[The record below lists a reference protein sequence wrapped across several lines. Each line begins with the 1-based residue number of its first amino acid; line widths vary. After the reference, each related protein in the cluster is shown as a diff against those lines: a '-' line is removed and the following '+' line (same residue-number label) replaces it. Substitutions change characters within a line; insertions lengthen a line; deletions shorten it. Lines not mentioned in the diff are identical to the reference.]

1 MRCRPS
7 GRQPRHSPRTPVTMR
22 AKIVTA
28 TANRLAITI
37 RPSLGKH
44 YCGGDQT
51 YLERKHR
58 RLTVEKTG
66 GTGDAVC
73 CGSPGPSLSH
83 QAEPHQRIVEIVEI
97 ESVGSG

>member
-1 MRCRPS
+1 
-7 GRQPRHSPRTPVTMR
+7 MR

-28 TANRLAITI
+28 TANSLAITI

-97 ESVGSG
+97 ERASRA